1 MKKKIVVLTG
11 AGISAESGIQTF
23 RDSNG
28 LWENHKWEDVASPRG
43 WLMNPELVL
52 KFYNQRR
59 KQVSEAQPN
68 DGHKELLRLNEKY
81 DVSIVTQNID
91 DLHERAGSKDVLH
104 IHGKITEAK
113 SSGNEANVKD
123 IGYEDINIGDLCDE
137 GFQMRPNI
145 VWFGESVPKLPDAET
160 IAMKADI
167 FVIIG
172 TSLNVYPAAGL
183 MRITKTMTPIYVID
197 PGEIVMDNLL
207 ARKDYVHFIKKPA
220 TTGVKELVD
229 MLLAEEQVEVQE

>member
-1 MKKKIVVLTG
+1 MKKNIVILTG
-11 AGISAESGIQTF
+11 AGISAESGIPTF
-23 RDSNG
+23 RG
-28 LWENHKWEDVASPRG
+28 QQGAWENHKWEDVASPRG

-68 DGHKELLRLNEKY
+68 EGHKELLRLNEKY

-113 SSGNEANVKD
+113 SSGNENNVKD

-229 MLLAEEQVEVQE
+229 MLLAEEQVEAQE